1 MAFDGTLKFDTAIDK
16 AGFKLGI
23 DSLGSIAKK
32 GLAVVT
38 GAVGAASAATA
49 ALGGYAI
56 SVGKDFESGMAQ
68 VIATMGKTKTSLT
81 DDGIN
86 IYGLLEEAASK
97 AGSETVF
104 SASEAADALNYLAL
118 AGYDAEK
125 AAEALPAV
133 LNLAAAGSLD
143 LAYASDL
150 VTDSMAALGIEA
162 IKDNLTHFGDM
173 LAKTASNANASV
185 GQLGEAILVCGGQAR
200 LAGMDVEDMCT
211 MLGIL
216 ADNGIKGAEGGTALR
231 NLLKNMY
238 TPTSAAADAMAAL
251 GISTAETDGTLRST
265 QDILLDTMSAMENLS
280 EASKMQY
287 MGDIFDVRTIA
298 AASATLNNCTER
310 YDELKGKVTD
320 CDGAMAQM
328 AATMNDTLEGDLKS
342 LSSKAEAFGNAIYKN
357 MNEPLRNAAKL
368 GQGYLVQ
375 LTDAFNEGGFEGL
388 AASFGDVAADAVSTI
403 AGYVPKFADMA
414 VSLLQSLIKGL
425 TANAHKIAEGGV
437 AAVKSLALGIL
448 SSAESLIGL
457 GVVMIKEILSGIA
470 GALPDV
476 LEAAVSLF
484 FTLTDGILGLL
495 PELFPIAND
504 ILQTFVKAL
513 TDKLPHI
520 IPQIFQLAYGIV
532 EALTGSDLISTIIGA
547 ALPIITALADGL
559 FAAAPIVYDL
569 IPEIVSNIF
578 DILSTVAPEFG
589 RAGWELIKHL
599 VSGVIEVAPQ
609 MFEAIGEIVMALVD
623 GLTEYFPAVWEAAK
637 EVLGELWGIISEHFG
652 GFFES
657 FGEWLY
663 DANEGLEE
671 WFGKIVGTVVD
682 WLGGLWE
689 TVSEKVG
696 GFFEG
701 IGERLY
707 DAHEGIKEWLGN
719 VIGTVINWAVEMYT
733 NAKETAENFL
743 GCIIERVKKFPRMMW
758 ENFSKTVGK
767 VVEFAVELREK
778 GREAAENLVKKITD
792 GIKDLPRKMTESGRN
807 LVEGLWNGVTGA
819 GDWLKSKISEFGSG
833 IIDGF
838 KSAFGIHSPSTVMRD
853 RVGKFMAQGV
863 GVGFVEE
870 MPSVRRDA
878 VRSVEK
884 IIPES
889 GAADALRINQPTMN
903 SGFMQSVTTSQITNN
918 YTQST
923 VNNTDNSPKNITLHA
938 YLEVSEEIVAEG
950 VTNIIADKID
960 DRQGVTVKLK
970 KRGVAV

>member
-1 MAFDGTLKFDTAIDK
+1 
-16 AGFKLGI
+16 
-23 DSLGSIAKK
+23 
-32 GLAVVT
+32 
-38 GAVGAASAATA
+38 
-49 ALGGYAI
+49 
-56 SVGKDFESGMAQ
+56 MAQ
-68 VIATMGKTKTSLT
+68 VIATMGITKDTLVE
-81 DDGIN
+81 GVN
-86 IYGLLEEAASK
+86 QYGLLEEAASR

-133 LNLAAAGSLD
+133 LDLAAAGSLD

-162 IKDNLTHFGDM
+162 TKDNLTHFGDM
-173 LAKTASNANASV
+173 LAKTASSANADVS
-185 GQLGEAILVCGGQAR
+185 QLGEAILVCGGQAR
-200 LAGMDVEDMCT
+200 LAGMDIEDMCT

-238 TPTSAAADAMAAL
+238 TPTSAAAEAMEAL
-251 GISTAETDGTLRST
+251 GISTAYADGKLKSSQTVL
-265 QDILLDTMSAMENLS
+265 IETMSAMENLS

-310 YDELKGKVTD
+310 YNELKGEIHD
-320 CDGAMAQM
+320 CKDAMSKM
-328 AATMNDTLEGDLKS
+328 RDTMNDTLEGDLKS

-368 GQGYLVQ
+368 GQEYLVQ

-388 AASFGDVAADAVSTI
+388 AESFGDVAADAVSTI
-403 AGYVPKFADMA
+403 ASYVPKFAEMA
-414 VSLLQSLIKGL
+414 VSLLQSLIGGL
-425 TANAHKIAEGGV
+425 TENAPQIAEGGV

-457 GVVMIKEILSGIA
+457 GVVMIQEILSGIA
-470 GALPDV
+470 DALPDV

-513 TDKLPHI
+513 TEKLPLI
-520 IPQIFQLAYGIV
+520 IPQIFKLAYGIV

-559 FAAAPIVYDL
+559 FAAAPIVYDML
-569 IPEIVSNIF
+569 PKIISNIF
-578 DILSTVAPEFG
+578 DVLSTAAPEFG

-599 VSGVIEVAPQ
+599 ASGIIEVVPQ

-623 GLTEYFPAVWEAAK
+623 GLKEYFPAIWEAAK
-637 EVLGELWGIISEHFG
+637 EVLGELWGIISEYFG
-652 GFFES
+652 GFFENV
-657 FGEWLY
+657 GEWLY

-671 WFGKIVGTVVD
+671 WFGKVVGAVVE

-696 GFFEG
+696 GFFED

-707 DAHEGIKEWLGN
+707 DAQEGIKEWLGN

-733 NAKETAENFL
+733 NAKETATKFL
-743 GCIIERVKKFPRMMW
+743 ECIIECVKKLPNKMW
-758 ENFSKTVGK
+758 ENFSETVGK

-778 GREAAENLVKKITD
+778 GKEAAENLVKKITD

-807 LVEGLWNGVTGA
+807 LVEGLWNGITGA
-819 GDWLKSKISEFGSG
+819 GNWLKSKISEFGSG

-853 RVGKFMAQGV
+853 RVGKFLAQGV
-863 GVGFVEE
+863 GVGFTDE

-878 VRSVEK
+878 VQAVEK

-889 GAADALRINQPTMN
+889 GAVDALRINQPTMN
-903 SGFMQSVTTSQITNN
+903 SSFTQSVATSQITNN

-923 VNNTDNSPKNITLHA
+923 INNTDNSPKNITLHA
-938 YLEVSEEIVAEG
+938 QFVVGEEVVAEG

-960 DRQGVTVKLK
+960 DRQGVTVRLK
-970 KRGVAV
+970 KRGVAI

>member
-16 AGFKLGI
+16 TGFKLGI

-32 GLAVVT
+32 GLAIVT

-56 SVGKDFESGMAQ
+56 SVGKDFESSMAQ
-68 VIATMGKTKTSLT
+68 VIATMGITKDTLVE
-81 DDGIN
+81 GVN
-86 IYGLLEEAASK
+86 QYGLLEEAASR

-133 LNLAAAGSLD
+133 LDLAAAGSLD

-162 IKDNLTHFGDM
+162 TKDNLTHFGDM
-173 LAKTASNANASV
+173 LAKTASSANADV

-200 LAGMDVEDMCT
+200 LAGMDIEDMCT

-238 TPTSAAADAMAAL
+238 TPTSAAAEAMDAL
-251 GISTAETDGTLRST
+251 GVSVADTGGKLKSAQEVLIE
-265 QDILLDTMSAMENLS
+265 TMSAMENLS

-310 YDELKGKVTD
+310 YNELKGEIHD
-320 CDGAMAQM
+320 CKDAMSKM
-328 AATMNDTLEGDLKS
+328 RDTMNDTLEGDLKS

-368 GQGYLVQ
+368 GQEYLVQ

-388 AASFGDVAADAVSTI
+388 AESFGDVAADAVSTI
-403 AGYVPKFADMA
+403 AGYVPKFAEMA
-414 VSLLQSLIKGL
+414 VSLLQSLIGGL
-425 TANAHKIAEGGV
+425 TENAPQIAEGGV

-457 GVVMIKEILSGIA
+457 GVVMIQEILSGIA
-470 GALPDV
+470 DALPDV

-484 FTLTDGILGLL
+484 FTLTDGILDLL

-513 TDKLPHI
+513 TEKLPLI
-520 IPQIFQLAYGIV
+520 IPQIFKLAYGIV

-559 FAAAPIVYDL
+559 FAAAPIVYDML
-569 IPEIVSNIF
+569 PKIISNIF

-599 VSGVIEVAPQ
+599 ASGIIEVVPQ

-623 GLTEYFPAVWEAAK
+623 GLKEYFPAIWEAAK
-637 EVLGELWGIISEHFG
+637 EVLGELWGIISEYFG
-652 GFFES
+652 GFFENV
-657 FGEWLY
+657 GEWLY

-671 WFGKIVGTVVD
+671 WFGKVVGAVVE

-696 GFFEG
+696 GFFED

-707 DAHEGIKEWLGN
+707 DAQEGIKEWLGN

-733 NAKETAENFL
+733 NAKETATKFL
-743 GCIIERVKKFPRMMW
+743 ECIIECVKKLPNKMW
-758 ENFSKTVGK
+758 ENFSETVGK

-778 GREAAENLVKKITD
+778 GKEAAENLVKKITD

-807 LVEGLWNGVTGA
+807 LVEGLWNGIAGA
-819 GDWLKSKISEFGSG
+819 GNWLKSKISEFGSG

-853 RVGKFMAQGV
+853 RVGKFLAQGV
-863 GVGFVEE
+863 GVGFTDE

-878 VRSVEK
+878 VQAVEK

-889 GAADALRINQPTMN
+889 GAVDALRINQPTMN
-903 SGFMQSVTTSQITNN
+903 SSFTQSVTTSQITNN

-923 VNNTDNSPKNITLHA
+923 INNTDNSPKNITLHA
-938 YLEVSEEIVAEG
+938 QFVVGEEVVAEG

-960 DRQGVTVKLK
+960 DRQGVTVRLK
-970 KRGVAV
+970 KRGVAI